1 MKIHLIYILVIVG
14 ILGVAFATRTPKT
27 TDIAPSFELKNLQT
41 LVESLKK
48 ENSKLK
54 KKVASEAVRSAKTTP
69 KSAKPEVLASDAK
82 SVVEI
87 NGNVV
92 GLTQAENKQSRRIS
106 SWRRRQSQSF
116 DEQVERFDDEDN
128 PAMRMRLIQQLA
140 YNVRRD
146 TLSTVDWAMGL
157 EDPEEQKIALEAIN
171 RNALIGIGATLVM
184 DDTGLPLIS
193 NTLELGAVASSG
205 LVESGDRIL
214 GMVDSDGST
223 IYFKGRSM
231 SQIVA
236 LLRGQAGTEVRL
248 LMKRNPGE
256 GNTEATTFEVPVQRS
271 MLIIQPPSG

>member
-1 MKIHLIYILVIVG
+1 MKIHLIYVLVIVG